1 MSPLLPPSRKPSR
14 GYNGRVA
21 PAPYFTQE
29 SLRFLRGLRRNN
41 RREWFESHREIFE
54 RAVKTPM
61 LALIERLTLGMAD
74 YSPEHVRPAAK
85 SLFRIYRDTRFS
97 ADKSPYKTHLG
108 AWWSH
113 NRMVKTSGAG
123 FYTHLGGAE
132 FVIAAGAYM
141 PEKEQ
146 TLAIR
151 RHLLDRHAEWRRL
164 IEDKKLRRVFSVHD
178 PMALTRPPKGFP
190 AEHPAIEWIKWRQ
203 WGVTVHLPADFA
215 LRPSLAEEIEKR
227 FRLAAPLVR
236 FLNTPLVAAP
246 VPKRAWIAPLPR
258 K

>member
-1 MSPLLPPSRKPSR
+1 VPS
-14 GYNGRVA
+14 A
-21 PAPYFTQE
+21 AYFTQD

-41 RREWFESHREIFE
+41 DRDWFDARRDVFE

-61 LALIERLTLGMAD
+61 LALIERLTLGMAG
-74 YSPEHVRPAAK
+74 YAPAHVRPAAK
-85 SLFRIYRDTRFS
+85 CLFRIYRDTRFS

-113 NRMVKTSGAG
+113 TGMPKTSGAG
-123 FYTHLGGAE
+123 FYMHVSGTE

-141 PEKEQ
+141 PEKDQ

-151 RHLLDRHAEWRRL
+151 RHLLEHHEEWKRLIQDRRL
-164 IEDKKLRRVFSVHD
+164 LRDFSVHD
-178 PMALTRPPKGFP
+178 PMALTRAPKGFP
-190 AEHPAIEWIKWRQ
+190 PDHPAIEWIQWRQ
-203 WGVTVHLPADFA
+203 WGVTAHLPAEFA
-215 LRPSLAEEIEKR
+215 LRSTLAADLERR

-236 FLNTPLVAAP
+236 FLNAPLAAAARP
-246 VPKRAWIAPLPR
+246 RRVWTAPLPR